1 MLESEYK
8 LWLYNI
14 AYLKFL
20 FTSRFSYRGYHGACE
35 VSHFSVCDHGDIE
48 TERNHGKHLRP
59 VDFFLL
65 T

>member
-20 FTSRFSYRGYHGACE
+20 LTSRFSYRGYHGAYE
-35 VSHFSVCDHGDIE
+35 VSHFSVCHHGDIE
-48 TERNHGKHLRP
+48 TERNQVNINGP
-59 VDFFLL
+59 VIFSY
-65 T
+65 